1 MAFQTPIT
9 AKSALEAV
17 QRHDYALPA
26 IQREFVWS
34 TDQICMLF
42 DSLLRGY
49 PIGSFLFWKVKAEN
63 SQKFVFYD
71 FIRAYHQRNSP
82 HCQTLALAAP
92 RDLTAILDGQQRLT
106 ALNIG
111 LFGSHAEKLPR
122 KHWNNAAAYPVKELY
137 LDLNHEADDEEL
149 GFFYKFRFLT
159 AAEASSPS
167 DGEHWYRVKEV
178 IQLEDGLPM
187 MKYVQQNELDEP
199 AYTALYQLHHAVHA
213 EPAISFYEE
222 GNQELD
228 DVLHIFIRLNSQG
241 TPLSHSDLLL
251 SIGLHTFRHSCA
263 SIMFRR
269 GVPKEAIRRLLGHH
283 SWDFTASGNP
293 EPTST
298 LAGEAR
304 TQVVWD
310 GKDG

>member
-82 HCQTLALAAP
+82 HCQALALAAP

-106 ALNIG
+106 DAQHWSLWKPRREAATQAL
-111 LFGSHAEKLPR
+111 EQR
-122 KHWNNAAAYPVKELY
+122 RRV
-137 LDLNHEADDEEL
+137 
-149 GFFYKFRFLT
+149 
-159 AAEASSPS
+159 PS
-167 DGEHWYRVKEV
+167 QG
-178 IQLEDGLPM
+178 
-187 MKYVQQNELDEP
+187 
-199 AYTALYQLHHAVHA
+199 
-213 EPAISFYEE
+213 AIS
-222 GNQELD
+222 
-228 DVLHIFIRLNSQG
+228 R
-241 TPLSHSDLLL
+241 
-251 SIGLHTFRHSCA
+251 
-263 SIMFRR
+263 
-269 GVPKEAIRRLLGHH
+269 
-283 SWDFTASGNP
+283 P
-293 EPTST
+293 EPRS
-298 LAGEAR
+298 
-304 TQVVWD
+304 
-310 GKDG
+310 